1 MGGGA
6 EPPPLAHDLPPLT
19 IPQRK
24 EAERLTNAVLGRFGL
39 PDRDVNRHR
48 IVGQICELLL
58 RGYQSAQIE
67 EVAAWAVSPK
77 AGKGTPQSAVNATDP
92 IRFGQWLTTLKNH
105 RKEIEADRKRRN
117 R

>member
-1 MGGGA
+1 
-6 EPPPLAHDLPPLT
+6 LADDLPPLK
-19 IPQRK
+19 PGQRQ
-24 EAERLTNAVLGRFGL
+24 EAERLTGYVLGRFGL

-58 RGYQSAQIE
+58 RDYQPAQIE

-77 AGKGTPQSAVNATDP
+77 AGKGTPQSAVSATDP
-92 IRFGQWLTTLKNH
+92 LRFGQWLTTMKNH
-105 RKEIEADRKRRN
+105 RKEIEAERKRRN